1 MSGELILDFASTE
14 KCFPLRPSR
23 LCGECLL
30 NLRYRISIANSVNKT
45 LSPEYCMSDRD
56 ERPKKR
62 RRQGA
67 EDFLAED
74 ILRYFAVRKFFC
86 NAAYGGLY
94 GLVIDLLM
102 QYSG

>member
-1 MSGELILDFASTE
+1 
-14 KCFPLRPSR
+14 
-23 LCGECLL
+23 
-30 NLRYRISIANSVNKT
+30 
-45 LSPEYCMSDRD
+45 MSDRD
-56 ERPKKR
+56 ERSKKR

-74 ILRYFAVRKFFC
+74 ILKYFEVRKFFC
-86 NAAYGGLY
+86 NAAYGGLS